1 MKVKAHTRTLLATT
15 ALAVVGAVIAGSAN
29 AAEPG
34 TIPYLSHGIGVDE
47 SQFSGQGS
55 LGLTGDTALTR
66 VDRQVASTEASTNQ
80 PGPIP
85 YLSHG
90 IGVDESLWSGRQ
102 SPKLTGVHAALA
114 RGDRNDT
121 AAAVGLDP
129 AIQRAIE
136 SRSARSTAGSQL
148 GDQQSFGLSGDSPLT
163 RVSAPEPEGLTGDSA
178 ATRYPQQV
186 PTATVSGGDEFDWTS
201 FGAGA
206 GLAVLLAAGIAG
218 VLLSMRRR
226 HTVGLP

>member
-15 ALAVVGAVIAGSAN
+15 ALAVVGVVIAGPAN

-55 LGLTGDTALTR
+55 LGLTGDSALTR
-66 VDRQVASTEASTNQ
+66 VDRQVASTDTSTNQ

-90 IGVDESLWSGRQ
+90 IGVDESLWSGQQ

-114 RGDRNDT
+114 RVNRNDT

-136 SRSARSTAGSQL
+136 NRSGSTAGSQL
-148 GDQQSFGLSGDSPLT
+148 GTQQSFGLTGDSPLT
-163 RVSAPEPEGLTGDSA
+163 RVSAPEPEGLAGDSA

-186 PTATVSGGDEFDWTS
+186 PTATVSGGNDTDWTM

-218 VLLSMRRR
+218 ALLSMRRR